1 MLFFTLMETS
11 LPPHR
16 SDRRLYTSRKVVLV
30 LSGSRM
36 KTSISVIVGALV
48 VVVLAS
54 CGKKT
59 ISAEYRSEA
68 HVSTATIGNA
78 HLLQVLDFR
87 SDGTYSINVNAGDPK
102 RSSVTSTK
110 KGTYT
115 IKGNKI
121 FLTQTSD
128 VLRSV
133 FNGSERPSKTSTRV
147 QKWTI
152 TIEPNGDLVDGNTQF
167 KKQ

>member
-1 MLFFTLMETS
+1 METS

-59 ISAEYRSEA
+59 ISGEYRSEA
-68 HVSTATIGNA
+68 HVSTAAIGNA

-87 SDGTYSINVNAGDPK
+87 SDGTYSINVNAQDSK
-102 RSSVTSTK
+102 RSSATTSTK

-128 VLRSV
+128 VLRSSL
-133 FNGSERPSKTSTRV
+133 NGSERPSKTSTRV
-147 QKWTI
+147 GKWTI
-152 TIEPNGDLVDGNTQF
+152 TIEPNGDLVDGNT
-167 KKQ
+167 